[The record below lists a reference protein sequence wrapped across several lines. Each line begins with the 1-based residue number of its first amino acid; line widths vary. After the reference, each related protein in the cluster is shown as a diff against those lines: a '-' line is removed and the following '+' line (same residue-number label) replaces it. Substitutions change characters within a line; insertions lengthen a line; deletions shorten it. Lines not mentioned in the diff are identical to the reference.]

1 MMMSLLGFFIL
12 APSTLA
18 APLDLSCNLPDE
30 GYDEYFIQAL
40 DYLEDFVIEKIT
52 EGLEDTGL
60 GPLGNSLPVSNIL
73 DLKSDVFQPLFG
85 NQAERAELFN
95 VTSKEGLDIGQIL
108 EDNLGNLTGAAADF
122 ATLNVTTCA
131 FNETLELF
139 SLELL
144 LTSPKNEWDL
154 TDFSSASVAF
164 LPDSLGG
171 ALDMSPPNLTLGYY
185 LRIPL
190 SVSLKLKK
198 FFLGEVKANL
208 SVELEAELSKSLE
221 ILPTESIAFAGG
233 FDLGASVDYSSIS
246 GFLLSGDFS
255 ASLEATTNGTSVA
268 SLGLFASDNNI
279 FDNTPRKFS

>member
-1 MMMSLLGFFIL
+1 M
-12 APSTLA
+12 
-18 APLDLSCNLPDE
+18 
-30 GYDEYFIQAL
+30 
-40 DYLEDFVIEKIT
+40 
-52 EGLEDTGL
+52 
-60 GPLGNSLPVSNIL
+60 
-73 DLKSDVFQPLFG
+73 
-85 NQAERAELFN
+85 
-95 VTSKEGLDIGQIL
+95 
-108 EDNLGNLTGAAADF
+108 
-122 ATLNVTTCA
+122 
-131 FNETLELF
+131 
-139 SLELL
+139 
-144 LTSPKNEWDL
+144 TSPKNEWDL

-255 ASLEATTNGTSVA
+255 ASLEATTNGTGVA